1 MKVIVAGTVR
11 VPAERVEAF
20 RAHMHAMLSASRAE
34 DGCLHY
40 GYAEDILEPGL
51 LHVFELWRD
60 RVALEAHF
68 ATPHLADWRAVW
80 PQFGVSERRLFAYEV
95 ASQQQ
100 L

>member
-1 MKVIVAGTVR
+1 MSVIVAGTVR
-11 VPAERVEAF
+11 VPPEHVDRF
-20 RAHMHAMLSASRAE
+20 KPHMAAMIIASRAE

-40 GYAEDILEPGL
+40 GYAQDVLEPGL

-60 RVALEAHF
+60 RPALDAHF

-80 PQFGVSERRLFAYEV
+80 PQFGVCERRLFAYEV